1 MAASIRSGV
10 PSSPAIRPRRPSPA
24 AFRASATRS
33 RLAARLALALA
44 ALTALARPAAAQEAD
59 SLDASRR
66 AVLSW
71 GIESEVLELLD
82 ELAAAKDSRYDG
94 SVADLLAASRSV
106 KLRSGILAWF
116 AKTKG
121 KAAEAFAVAVLEA
134 RDSGEREVVAAA
146 FAYLA
151 AIESE
156 AALPEARRAVE
167 NREKEWIDAAVN
179 LLGAAGGSEEAR
191 LLGSLIDD
199 DESGDELKQ
208 RATRAL
214 GALGDP
220 AAVERLEAL
229 LADSEERPATRIY
242 AAESLGRIAAAGS
255 AAALSEAAASEDPNL
270 RAAVYEALG
279 SVGAAGGAGP
289 VEAALMQGLRD
300 PNAKARVAAVEAVA
314 AAGLGSAVEALE
326 YKASRDPER
335 AVKTAAIKALGKL
348 GGERATRWL
357 ADLFVDPKADAA
369 FRALAFGA
377 LLACDPSSALE
388 KAPAVF
394 SASSTPRDKAFRAA
408 LVRELLLVDDADLAP
423 LVEPLLYDAEI
434 GNRSAALEWA
444 RRNKAAS
451 LRAAIEKVAAS
462 DSSEAVRRRAADV
475 LAGF

>member
-1 MAASIRSGV
+1 MASLAG
-10 PSSPAIRPRRPSPA
+10 PAGA
-24 AFRASATRS
+24 E
-33 RLAARLALALA
+33 
-44 ALTALARPAAAQEAD
+44 EAD

-66 AVLSW
+66 AVLSY

-106 KLRSGILAWF
+106 KLKSGILAWF

-121 KAAEAFAVAVLEA
+121 KAAEGFAVAVLET
-134 RDSGEREVVAAA
+134 RDEGEREIVAAA

-167 NREKEWIDAAVN
+167 NREKDWIDAAVN
-179 LLGAAGGSEEAR
+179 LLGAAGGSDEAS
-191 LLGSLIDD
+191 LLGALIDD

-220 AAVERLEAL
+220 AAVERLETL
-229 LADSEERPATRIY
+229 LADAEERPATRIY

-255 AAALSEAAASEDPNL
+255 AAALSEAATSGDPNL

-279 SVGAAGGAGP
+279 LVGATGGAGP
-289 VEAALMQGLRD
+289 VEAALMEGLRD
-300 PNAKARVAAVEAVA
+300 PNAKARIAAVEAVA
-314 AAGLGSAVEALE
+314 AAGVVSAVEALE

-335 AVKTAAIKALGKL
+335 AVKTAAIKALGTL
-348 GGERATRWL
+348 GGGRASAWL
-357 ADLFVDPKADAA
+357 ADLFVDPKADAT

-377 LLACDPSSALE
+377 LVACDPPSALE

-394 SASSTPRDKAFRAA
+394 SASSTPRDKIFRTA
-408 LVRELLLVDDADLAP
+408 LIRELLLVDDPALAP
-423 LVEPLLYDAEI
+423 LVEPLLSDTEI

-444 RRNKAAS
+444 RRNKAAT
-451 LRAAIEKVAAS
+451 LRTAIEKVAAS
-462 DSSEAVRRRAADV
+462 DASEGVRRRAADV
-475 LAGF
+475 LGGF